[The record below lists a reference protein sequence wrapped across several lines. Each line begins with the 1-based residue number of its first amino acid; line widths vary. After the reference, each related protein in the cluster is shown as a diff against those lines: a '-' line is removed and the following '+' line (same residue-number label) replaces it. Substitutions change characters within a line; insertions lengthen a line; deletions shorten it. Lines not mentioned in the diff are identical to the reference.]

1 MSLTRRDVLRLSA
14 AGAVSWL
21 GGHLCWSA
29 PARADDAPQVE
40 LVPGTAVIVVWLAGG
55 PSQLETFDPHPNTRT
70 GGPTKAIESSI
81 AGVQLAADY
90 PLLAERL
97 NKVAL
102 VRSLVTTEGEHERGT
117 YLLRTGQQMIPTVG
131 YPALTAVAAHD
142 LAPAGLEVPP
152 HVAILSQNPPRGGL
166 LGARWHAF
174 GVGDPKDPLQDLA
187 APGGTERLDARLAA
201 LAKLEEGFAAG
212 RSGRCKALQHGELA
226 SRGRAMMAS
235 PQVAAF
241 SLDGETQ
248 ATRDAYGDTPFGR
261 GCLVAR
267 RLVEVGVPAVEVTLD
282 GWDTHIDNFTLH
294 TNLSKVL
301 DRALSGLLDDLRARD
316 LDRRVLVVCAGEFGR
331 TPVVNA
337 LEGRD
342 HWTRGFPV
350 LLAGKGIRPGTVIG
364 STDPD
369 GDKPPVDPIN
379 PQDLFATLFRVL
391 GVDTSREFF
400 TPQGRPIRLN
410 EGSPIARL
418 LYPDP
423 G

>member
-1 MSLTRRDVLRLSA
+1 MHLTRRDALRLSA
-14 AGAVSWL
+14 MGAVSWL
-21 GGHLCWSA
+21 GGQLTWAS
-29 PARADDAPQVE
+29 PARAEDGPKLEME
-40 LVPGTAVIVVWLAGG
+40 LGPAVIVVWLAGG
-55 PSQLETFDPHPNTRT
+55 PSQLETFDPHPGSKT
-70 GGPTKAIESSI
+70 GGPTRAIESSI
-81 AGVQLAADY
+81 TGVQLAADY

-97 NKVAL
+97 NRTAL

-117 YLLRTGQQMIPTVG
+117 YLLRTGQQLIPTVS
-131 YPALTAVAAHD
+131 YPTLTAVAAHD
-142 LAPAGLEVPP
+142 LAPEGLEVPP
-152 HVAILSQNPPRGGL
+152 HVAILSKTPPRGGL

-174 GVGDPKDPLQDLA
+174 GVGDPKDPLQDLTALEGA
-187 APGGTERLDARLAA
+187 ARLDARLEA
-201 LAKLEEGFAAG
+201 LARLEAGFARG
-212 RSGRCKALQHGELA
+212 RAGRCKALQHGELA
-226 SRGRAMMAS
+226 ARGRAMMAS

-241 SLDGETQ
+241 GLDGETQ
-248 ATRDAYGDTPFGR
+248 ATREAYGDTPFGR

-294 TNLSKVL
+294 TNLAKVL
-301 DRALSGLLDDLRARD
+301 DRALSALLDDLRARD

-369 GDKPPVDPIN
+369 GEKPPTDPIN

-391 GVDTSREFF
+391 GVDTTRELY

-410 EGSPIARL
+410 EGSPVARL
-418 LYPDP
+418 LA
-423 G
+423 